1 MAKFEFFYGVM
12 NSSKTTNL
20 LQTNFNYK
28 QLGYKTLILKPCLDT
43 RDGVQKGFGTIKSR
57 LIDEKEPAYYLKSID
72 NEFSNLLDMIK
83 TNGYN
88 VILVDEVQ
96 FFSKKDIEKLSD
108 ISDLFDIPVL
118 CYGLKTDSNGE
129 LFESIS
135 KLIAIADK
143 ITEVKQI
150 CRCGHKA
157 IMHLRLINGKPVIGD
172 SIAIDDGKVEYYSV
186 CRRCWKKAFEDGKY

>member
-1 MAKFEFFYGVM
+1 MM
-12 NSSKTTNL
+12 NQGLVSFIVPIYKAERYIHKCIDSL
-20 LQTNFNYK
+20 LAQTY
-28 QLGYKTLILKPCLDT
+28 TDI
-43 RDGVQKGFGTIKSR
+43 
-57 LIDEKEPAYYLKSID
+57 E
-72 NEFSNLLDMIK
+72 
-83 TNGYN
+83 
-88 VILVDEVQ
+88 VILVDDGSPDNCGVICDDYAARDKRVKVIHQ
-96 FFSKKDIEKLSD
+96 QNGGVSAARNTGLWHAVGDYVAFIDADDQVTNDYIEKLSD
-108 ISDLFDIPVL
+108 ISDLLDIPVL

-150 CRCGHKA
+150 CKCGHKA
-157 IMHLRLINGKPVIGD
+157 IMHLRLVNGKPVIGD